1 MRPGTRCGSILCA
14 AQVRMTELV
23 MCVGHA
29 SMVRMIQLPGST
41 GARASPSV
49 FTQSANSAPSA
60 QADLRRTRCA
70 RVPRYCARSSSNSR
84 VPMLFFVHDDD
95 LWQQCLH
102 IVRVG
107 NHGDV

>member
-1 MRPGTRCGSILCA
+1 MRPGTRCGNILCA
-14 AQVRMTELV
+14 AQLRMTELV

-60 QADLRRTRCA
+60 QADLLRTRCA
-70 RVPRYCARSSSNSR
+70 RVP
-84 VPMLFFVHDDD
+84 
-95 LWQQCLH
+95 
-102 IVRVG
+102 
-107 NHGDV
+107 